1 MQRDYLAIA
10 EQYVDDVLSGRRIAG
25 KLEVLACKRH
35 RNDLQ
40 RSKSDPDF
48 DYRLDPA
55 RANHICFF
63 IETMPHVKGKLA
75 KIGADGTRPR
85 LIMEPWQVFATVS
98 LFGWVDAEGV
108 RRFVYAYIEI
118 AKKNGKSTWAAA
130 IALYMAFV
138 DGEAGAEVYAAATGY
153 DQAKIVWQD
162 AKMMVEYSP
171 AFRERFGV
179 STTQYLIKAEHNNSI
194 FKPLSSDKGGTK
206 DGLNVHFAVEDELHA
221 HKDSS
226 MYDIIADGIASRE
239 QPMILA
245 ITTAGND
252 RTGVCYRERTTVYN
266 MLHGKIQLERYFG
279 LIFCLDEKDKWDD
292 PKNWGKAN
300 PSLGAALSMSYLL
313 DKAEK
318 VKETPSMEPLFRQK
332 SLNQWVGAVN
342 GWLQRATWQAAR
354 YDIAEKAFA
363 GVACFGGLDLA
374 SRLDLAGWCKLYP
387 RLGNDGRV
395 HWHVFSRQYI
405 NSKVVESSKAI
416 NGEKRPD
423 VYHEWAAQG
432 WLTVTTGNSTDFD
445 EIERDILDSH
455 IESKFY
461 EIGYDQHN
469 GHQLA
474 QHLIDA
480 DISLVEIPQV
490 WKYASPAMK
499 WLEALL
505 ADGRLHHNGDPV
517 LEWCVLNVVVKPDNN
532 QNIFPLK
539 ASPAQKIDAAVALI
553 NAAARAMFYDHVSVL
568 DLAQSSDEGDFD
580 DFIQDVRGVSR

>member
-1 MQRDYLAIA
+1 MRDYMAIA
-10 EQYVDDVLSGRRIAG
+10 EQYVDDVLSGRRVAG
-25 KLEVLACKRH
+25 KLEKMACQRH
-35 RNDLQ
+35 RADLQ
-40 RSKSDPDF
+40 RAKTDPDF
-48 DYRLDPA
+48 DYRLDA
-55 RANHICFF
+55 DRAHHVCYFV
-63 IETMPHVKGKLA
+63 ETMPHVKGRLA
-75 KIGADGTRPR
+75 KVQPDGTRQR

-98 LFGWVDAEGV
+98 MFGWINADGV

-130 IALYMAFV
+130 LALYMAFV

-179 STTQYLIKAEHNNSI
+179 STTQYLIKADYNNSI
-194 FKPLSSDKGGTK
+194 FKPLSSDKSGTK

-252 RTGVCYRERTTVYN
+252 RTGVCFRERATVIN
-266 MLHGKIQLERYFG
+266 MLTGKSSIDNYFG
-279 LIFCLDEKDKWDD
+279 LIFTLDDNDD
-292 PKNWGKAN
+292 WQDESNWGKAN
-300 PSLGAALSMSYLL
+300 PSLGAALSLTYLR
-313 DKAEK
+313 DKYKK
-318 VKETPSMEPLFRQK
+318 VSETPSMEPLFKQK
-332 SLNQWVGAVN
+332 QLNMWVGHVN
-342 GWLQRATWQAAR
+342 GWIQLSTWQAAL
-354 YDIAEKAFA
+354 YQIAEKSFV
-363 GVACFGGLDLA
+363 GVPSFGGLDLA
-374 SRLDLAGWCKLYP
+374 SRLDLAGWCKMYP

-405 NSKVVESSKAI
+405 NSRVIETSSAI

-423 VYHEWAAQG
+423 AYHEWAAAG
-432 WLTVTTGNSTDFD
+432 WLTVTEGNSTDFD
-445 EIERDILDSH
+445 QIERDILESH
-455 IESKFY
+455 AESPLY
-461 EIGYDQHN
+461 EIGYDPHN

-474 QHLIDA
+474 QHLINA
-480 DISLVEIPQV
+480 GISLVEIRQV
-490 WKYASPAMK
+490 WQYTNPAMR
-499 WLEALL
+499 WLEVLL

-517 LEWCVLNVVVKPDNN
+517 LEWCITNVVVKPDNN

-539 ASPAQKIDAAVALI
+539 SAPAKKIDAALALI
-553 NAAARAMFYDHVSVL
+553 MAAARAMFYDDPSVF
-568 DLAQSSDEGDFD
+568 DLTPDSDAGDMD
-580 DFIQDVRGVSR
+580 DFLSDIAGIRR